1 MDMIILL
8 RVQVCLATEVSLM
21 IFYFFIFFYFIEVGG
36 GGGRPL
42 KMVAYVFH
50 EFPFGED
57 GEKG

>member
-36 GGGRPL
+36 GGETFENGGLR
-42 KMVAYVFH
+42 
-50 EFPFGED
+50 FP
-57 GEKG
+57 